1 MEEKVTLTENCQP
14 QQTEEVLLPEEA
26 TIPADGENGFIE
38 VKFNKEIKKLNLEE
52 AATLAQKGMKFDM
65 ISAEFELLKELSKS
79 AGMSPAEYLKG
90 LKNSAEEKRL
100 SELTAKCSG
109 DSELALKILKAESSP
124 SAPDEMDALST
135 EFPEIKGMEDVPE
148 EVKTAAKI
156 KGTGLLFEYLLYEH
170 RQSLAAREELSR
182 RELAERASLGPLSI
196 GSENSA
202 VDAEFLKGIW
212 GK

>member
-26 TIPADGENGFIE
+26 TTPADGENGFIE

-65 ISAEFELLKELSKS
+65 ISAEFELLKELSRS
-79 AGMSPAEYLKG
+79 AGMSPAEYLQG
-90 LKNSAEEKRL
+90 IKNEAEEKRL
-100 SELTAKCSG
+100 NELTAKCSG
-109 DSELALKILKAESSP
+109 DSELALKLLKAEESSL
-124 SAPDEMDALST
+124 PDEMDALT
-135 EFPEIKGMEDVPE
+135 AEFPEIKGMEDVPE
-148 EVKTAAKI
+148 EVKAAAKI

>member
-26 TIPADGENGFIE
+26 TTPADGENGFIE

-65 ISAEFELLKELSKS
+65 ISAEFELLKELSRS
-79 AGMSPAEYLKG
+79 AGMSPAEYLQG
-90 LKNSAEEKRL
+90 IKNEAEEKRL
-100 SELTAKCSG
+100 NELTAKCSG
-109 DSELALKILKAESSP
+109 DSELALKLLKAEESSR
-124 SAPDEMDALST
+124 PDEMDALT
-135 EFPEIKGMEDVPE
+135 AEFPEIKGMEDVPE
-148 EVKTAAKI
+148 EVKAAAKI